1 MHGDAVL
8 HLALDIAAFLAGG
21 LLYWRSANA
30 STQPPA
36 RSDRW
41 ALLAGAALGAAL
53 GSRCLYVLQ
62 YWHALSAQPLG
73 QWLGGKTLVGG
84 LLGALC
90 GVEAAKRT
98 IRFPHSTGDGF
109 VAPLLAAIA
118 IGRVGC
124 QLSGLGDLTYGNPTS
139 LPWGWNYGDGI
150 ARHPTALYEI
160 AGLGALALLVRAPL
174 LARVRGDRFRA
185 FLTGYLLLRLA
196 LDYLKPP
203 FAAPAAG
210 MLAPERWAL
219 WTPIQWACVLGIV
232 YYARDLRRWLLP
244 GVRAV
249 G

>member
-1 MHGDAVL
+1 ML
-8 HLALDIAAFLAGG
+8 HLALDSAAFLVGG
-21 LLYWRSANA
+21 LLYWRAGNA
-30 STQPPA
+30 ASQPPG

-41 ALLAGAALGAAL
+41 ALLAGAAVGAAL
-53 GSRCLYVLQ
+53 GSRILYMLQ
-62 YWHALSAQPLG
+62 YWHALSAQPLA

-90 GVEAAKRT
+90 GVETVKRSIGYT
-98 IRFPHSTGDGF
+98 LSTGDGF
-109 VAPLLAAIA
+109 VLPVLVAIA

-124 QLSGLGDLTYGNPTS
+124 QFSGLGDLTYGNPTS

-150 ARHPTALYEI
+150 ARHPTAFYEM
-160 AGLGALALLVRAPL
+160 AGLAVLALLVRAPL

-185 FLTGYLLLRLA
+185 FLAGYLALRLA

-203 FAAPAAG
+203 FGLPAPGA
-210 MLAPERWAL
+210 LAPERWGP
-219 WTPIQWACVLGIV
+219 WTPIQWACMLGIV

-244 GVRAV
+244 GVRAR